1 MGGRVTEPIVITGL
15 GLVLPCGSGLDLAA
29 KAWRERRQAFQALPP
44 DLGGGPGAPITAFD
58 ASGIIPPMVNRRL
71 DRAARFAWG
80 AAHQAFTGAGVD
92 PAALGDRLGICV
104 GTMAGGGEATEA
116 FMKPYLEKGPAAASP
131 MLFPNCVAV
140 SISGHLALA
149 YKIYGPSF
157 TQLGRENSTFTALEQ
172 AARWIRLG
180 FADAMLVI
188 GTDGLFPMLTELLTR
203 TRLRSRS
210 GFPEIGA
217 GRGFLPG
224 EGAQAFLLEARGRAN
239 ARSAPIL
246 ATLAGLA
253 SRGAL
258 GPGDRAEALAEAA
271 EGFSPAAP
279 EAWIAGSN
287 GHPFLDAVEAPL
299 KAAHPRWPAP
309 AYPKLL
315 WGEFCGSGGQLLA
328 AALLDPARRVLV
340 TAPAS
345 SGSQYA
351 ALIEK

>member
-1 MGGRVTEPIVITGL
+1 MTEPIVITGL
-15 GLVLPCGSGLDLAA
+15 GLVLPCGEGAGVAA
-29 KAWRERRQAFQALPP
+29 AAWRERAQAFQTLPTA
-44 DLGGGPGAPITAFD
+44 LGGGPGAPAAFD
-58 ASGIIPPMVNRRL
+58 PSGIIPALVNRRL
-71 DRAARFAWG
+71 DRATRFAWG
-80 AAHQAFTGAGVD
+80 AAHQAFTSAGVD

-140 SISGHLALA
+140 SISGQLAMA
-149 YKIYGPSF
+149 YQIHGPSF
-157 TQLGRENSTFTALEQ
+157 TQLGRENSTFAALEQ

-180 FADAMLVI
+180 FVEAMLVI
-188 GTDGLFPMLTELLTR
+188 GTDGLFPLLMELLTR
-203 TRLRSRS
+203 ARLRSRT
-210 GFPEIGA
+210 GLPEIGA
-217 GRGFLPG
+217 RRGFLPG
-224 EGAQAFLLEARGRAN
+224 EGAQAFLLETRARATARGG
-239 ARSAPIL
+239 PIR

-253 SRGAL
+253 SRSAL
-258 GPGDRAEALAEAA
+258 GTEDRAEALAEAA
-271 EGFSPAAP
+271 DCFSPKAP